1 MECYESQRSIFCSN
15 ISTVFSRMNHSHHSF
30 RHYRSFWLETNS
42 VFVSFTVIP
51 PTCFSS
57 RECNHPANQPLT
69 KETFEFKK
77 GLDYMAFYLYLT
89 SWLPCTNDALKSPF
103 NMCSGRALKADS
115 VILSM
120 LCCVK
125 KLVFEQ
131 GSPEVCR
138 CLFCL

>member
-15 ISTVFSRMNHSHHSF
+15 ISTVFSRMNHSQIQFLCPS
-30 RHYRSFWLETNS
+30 RSYRQPVTVS
-42 VFVSFTVIP
+42 V
-51 PTCFSS
+51 

-120 LCCVK
+120 LCYVK